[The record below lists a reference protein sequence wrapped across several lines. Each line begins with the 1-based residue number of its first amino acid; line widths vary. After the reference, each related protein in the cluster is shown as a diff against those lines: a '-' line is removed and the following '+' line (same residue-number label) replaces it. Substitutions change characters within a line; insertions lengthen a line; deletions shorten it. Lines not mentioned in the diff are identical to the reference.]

1 MIRKFIV
8 LLGVLCACGMQPIQA
23 NDDIQYW
30 NSVNLNRSVF
40 QRVNIHVNL
49 VQKFIR
55 QMGTFGLWNY
65 KPGITYHFSEH
76 FSLSSDYQYEE
87 RIDEPEWV
95 KEHRFDLVPVIRTK
109 LSGFNLRS
117 QTKIEHRNIDSEVNW
132 RIREKI
138 YVTTDIRM
146 PKKNLSA
153 FFTQEFFYSLTSDGY
168 NQSRTQIGSAI
179 PLNSVL
185 RVQVFYILK
194 QSKRPDFWR
203 REHGIG
209 TSFGIVL

>member
-1 MIRKFIV
+1 V
-8 LLGVLCACGMQPIQA
+8 
-23 NDDIQYW
+23 
-30 NSVNLNRSVF
+30 NRSIS
-40 QRVNIHVNL
+40 QKINIHVNL

-65 KPGITYHFSEH
+65 KPGITYHFSDN

-87 RIDEPEWV
+87 RIAEPEWV
-95 KEHRFDLVPVIRTK
+95 KEHRFDLVPVIRTS
-109 LSGFNLRS
+109 LSGVNLRS
-117 QTKIEHRNIDSEVNW
+117 QTKIEHRNIDSEISW

-138 YVTTDIRM
+138 FVITDITM
-146 PKKNLSA
+146 PKINLSA
-153 FFTQEFFYSLTSDGY
+153 FFTQEFFYNLTPDGF
-168 NQSRTQIGSAI
+168 NQSRTQIGSSI

-194 QSKRPDFWR
+194 QSKRPDFWL